1 MTILLTGGAG
11 FIGSHLAERLLND
24 GHTVVCLDNLDN
36 HLYRS
41 CIKKNNLA
49 KLLYSPSFIFVQ
61 EDIRNKAS
69 VARILQ
75 QYQCQVVIHLAAYA
89 GVRASVQEPLT
100 FAEINVN
107 GTLSILE
114 AMRETDTS
122 QLIFASS
129 SSVYGN
135 STAIPFREIDTLG
148 DPVSPY
154 AATKRAGEL
163 LAYTYHSLYGFKIT
177 CLRLFTVYGPRQRPE
192 MAISQFIRKIEAA
205 QPIDIYGDGSTLR
218 NYTYVADAVTGF
230 MKALVRLE
238 GFQIIN
244 IGGQTPI
251 HLRDL
256 VAVIEKV
263 THKKAEL
270 IYHPTQAGD
279 MEYTIADLS
288 LAKQALDYAPT
299 VSIEQGIKEYLDWI
313 KNV

>member
-1 MTILLTGGAG
+1 MTILITGGAG
-11 FIGSHLAERLLND
+11 FIGSHLTERLLSQ
-24 GHTVVCLDNLDN
+24 GHTVICLDNLDN
-36 HLYRS
+36 HLYPS
-41 CIKKNNLA
+41 CVKKNNLA
-49 KLLYSPSFIFVQ
+49 KLLYSPSFVFVQ
-61 EDIRNKAS
+61 EDIRNKAA

-75 QYQCQVVIHLAAYA
+75 QYPCQLVIHLAAYA

-100 FAEINVN
+100 FAEININ
-107 GTLSILE
+107 GTLSVLE
-114 AMRETDTS
+114 AMRETGVS

-135 STAIPFREIDTLG
+135 STAIPFREIDAVG

-154 AATKRAGEL
+154 AATKRSGEL

-192 MAISQFIRKIEAA
+192 MVISQFTRRIEAE

-230 MKALVRLE
+230 MKALTRLE
-238 GFQIIN
+238 GFQIVN

-251 HLRDL
+251 RLRDL

-263 THKKAEL
+263 THKKAEM
-270 IYHPTQAGD
+270 IYHPAQAGD
-279 MEYTIADLS
+279 MEYTAADLS
-288 LAKQALDYAPT
+288 LAKQVLDYAPT
-299 VSIEQGIKEYLDWI
+299 VSIEQGIKEYLAWLKD
-313 KNV
+313 V